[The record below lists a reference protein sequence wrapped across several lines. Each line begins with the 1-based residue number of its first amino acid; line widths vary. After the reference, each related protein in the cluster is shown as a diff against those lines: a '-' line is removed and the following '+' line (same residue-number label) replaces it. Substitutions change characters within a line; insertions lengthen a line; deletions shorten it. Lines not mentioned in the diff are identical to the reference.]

1 MKKYVHLY
9 FKVISLHFSVWAT
22 KTKTRF
28 LCQPVYS
35 GCVLFVMKWCEHII
49 NSQRKVTWSQR
60 SIDRAD
66 SDVKWLDVQ
75 RAPSGPRVRRDSLV
89 SHSHH
94 LAWHTHTHT
103 WQTCC
108 TRWQAGEATVVFPV
122 PPDFTNFLAH
132 PTALTWQRVFPVCL
146 RAWSHRR
153 KSTIQEAGIHPFSLS
168 LS

>member
-1 MKKYVHLY
+1 MKKYVRLY

-103 WQTCC
+103 HAADVLHTL
-108 TRWQAGEATVVFPV
+108 AGRRGYSGFSSTSRFYEFSGSSHSFDIAACFPRLSACVV
-122 PPDFTNFLAH
+122 T
-132 PTALTWQRVFPVCL
+132 
-146 RAWSHRR
+146 
-153 KSTIQEAGIHPFSLS
+153 ST
-168 LS
+168 